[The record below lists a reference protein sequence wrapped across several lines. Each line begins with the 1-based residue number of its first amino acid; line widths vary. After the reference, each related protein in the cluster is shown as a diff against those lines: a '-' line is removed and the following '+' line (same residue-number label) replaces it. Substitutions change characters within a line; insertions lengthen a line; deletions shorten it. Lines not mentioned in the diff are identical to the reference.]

1 MIDGIGGYKR
11 ELGRELKR
19 VMRKWSCS
27 RPLRASSCQVGGGG
41 GCSYRIGLNG
51 MSECVGEV

>member
-41 GCSYRIGLNG
+41 GCSYRI
-51 MSECVGEV
+51 EWYV